1 MLQISSTRPHTFIVN
16 ELKEIVKAYDATKLL
31 GKQSALASLVHLDG
45 SSYRQPGA
53 RMLVDDD
60 GNLTGAISGG
70 CLEGDAL
77 RKALLAMSQHL
88 SKLVTYDTND
98 EDDMSIGIQLGCAGV
113 IQVLFE
119 PLNPANPNNPVELIR
134 KAVSSRQ
141 QAVLVTLFF
150 PHKKNEVHPGACF
163 LLESNGNTT
172 GSIPFSW
179 LEASLLADVQR
190 SMLMGKSAFIEYKNN
205 NDSITAFIEFFNP
218 VVSLVVVGAG
228 NDAIPMVNIADTLG
242 WDVRVVDGRNTHA
255 KPDRFASAC
264 QVLVSKPEA
273 VLDQINI
280 DNRTAFVMMTHNYN
294 YDIAMLK
301 ALLHKDLAYIG
312 MLGPKK
318 KLDRMLL
325 ELREDGMLIDDQ
337 MLEKVYGPTGL
348 EIGAETPEEIAL
360 SIIAEIQSVIQQKS
374 GSNLK
379 LRADMIHSRTNHLV
393 ETKNI

>member
-1 MLQISSTRPHTFIVN
+1 
-16 ELKEIVKAYDATKLL
+16 
-31 GKQSALASLVHLDG
+31 
-45 SSYRQPGA
+45 
-53 RMLVDDD
+53 
-60 GNLTGAISGG
+60 
-70 CLEGDAL
+70 
-77 RKALLAMSQHL
+77 
-88 SKLVTYDTND
+88 
-98 EDDMSIGIQLGCAGV
+98 
-113 IQVLFE
+113 
-119 PLNPANPNNPVELIR
+119 
-134 KAVSSRQ
+134 
-141 QAVLVTLFF
+141 
-150 PHKKNEVHPGACF
+150 
-163 LLESNGNTT
+163 
-172 GSIPFSW
+172 
-179 LEASLLADVQR
+179 
-190 SMLMGKSAFIEYKNN
+190 MGKSAFIEYKNN
-205 NDSITAFIEFFNP
+205 NDSITAFIEFLNP

-280 DNRTAFVMMTHNYN
+280 DDRTAFVMMTHNYN

>member
-1 MLQISSTRPHTFIVN
+1 
-16 ELKEIVKAYDATKLL
+16 
-31 GKQSALASLVHLDG
+31 
-45 SSYRQPGA
+45 
-53 RMLVDDD
+53 
-60 GNLTGAISGG
+60 
-70 CLEGDAL
+70 
-77 RKALLAMSQHL
+77 
-88 SKLVTYDTND
+88 
-98 EDDMSIGIQLGCAGV
+98 
-113 IQVLFE
+113 
-119 PLNPANPNNPVELIR
+119 
-134 KAVSSRQ
+134 
-141 QAVLVTLFF
+141 
-150 PHKKNEVHPGACF
+150 
-163 LLESNGNTT
+163 
-172 GSIPFSW
+172 
-179 LEASLLADVQR
+179 
-190 SMLMGKSAFIEYKNN
+190 MLMGKSAFIEYKNN
-205 NDSITAFIEFFNP
+205 NDSITAFIEFLNP

-280 DNRTAFVMMTHNYN
+280 DDRTAFVMMTHNYN

-301 ALLHKDLAYIG
+301 ALLHKDLTYIG

>member
-1 MLQISSTRPHTFIVN
+1 MLQISSTRPHTYIVN

-141 QAVLVTLFF
+141 KAVLVTLFF
-150 PHKKNEVHPGACF
+150 PHKKMRSTRALAFCSNQMETLLVPSLFLGSKHPCS
-163 LLESNGNTT
+163 LM
-172 GSIPFSW
+172 FS
-179 LEASLLADVQR
+179 A
-190 SMLMGKSAFIEYKNN
+190 
-205 NDSITAFIEFFNP
+205 P
-218 VVSLVVVGAG
+218 
-228 NDAIPMVNIADTLG
+228 
-242 WDVRVVDGRNTHA
+242 
-255 KPDRFASAC
+255 C
-264 QVLVSKPEA
+264 
-273 VLDQINI
+273 
-280 DNRTAFVMMTHNYN
+280 
-294 YDIAMLK
+294 
-301 ALLHKDLAYIG
+301 
-312 MLGPKK
+312 
-318 KLDRMLL
+318 
-325 ELREDGMLIDDQ
+325 
-337 MLEKVYGPTGL
+337 
-348 EIGAETPEEIAL
+348 
-360 SIIAEIQSVIQQKS
+360 
-374 GSNLK
+374 
-379 LRADMIHSRTNHLV
+379 
-393 ETKNI
+393 